1 MHTNFVTLIFMFTSY
16 NDVNITIAL
25 ESMFKQ
31 KEQRL
36 FASSVLL
43 IIDVVQS
50 LTITSESHSQ
60 YET

>member
-1 MHTNFVTLIFMFTSY
+1 MAQP
-16 NDVNITIAL
+16 DVNITIAL